1 MTKLPARQPHRG
13 PRPRKPAATVSVAA
27 AAAVAQGLASRIV
40 AAARELLFESG
51 LPGLTTERLA
61 RLAGVSKTSI
71 YKCFPEL
78 PLLLETVVAQE
89 AAKIT
94 HGLPQ
99 EPADASAFRESLKC
113 YGRNRLAMLSRPEM
127 VRLDQ
132 LVHQLAGKRPGLGRR
147 FFESMYGHSLSEI
160 RAMLVYGAQR
170 GFIRQPSDPSAE
182 AELLLSMWEGFAYRR
197 ARLGIA
203 QRPFPDPQGWAASCV
218 DRLYPV

>member
-78 PLLLETVVAQE
+78 PLLLEAVVAQE

-99 EPADASAFRESLKC
+99 ELIA
-113 YGRNRLAMLSRPEM
+113 
-127 VRLDQ
+127 
-132 LVHQLAGKRPGLGRR
+132 QLAPGEL
-147 FFESMYGHSLSEI
+147 FTYE
-160 RAMLVYGAQR
+160 LVLIV
-170 GFIRQPSDPSAE
+170 FKHLP
-182 AELLLSMWEGFAYRR
+182 LVVKCLNCLN
-197 ARLGIA
+197 
-203 QRPFPDPQGWAASCV
+203 
-218 DRLYPV
+218 